1 MDDKCCNVICV
12 SPEKINLTAVA
23 FASVIS
29 QNLDNDSTSVL
40 GSFFSALG
48 NMLTL
53 TAKQRALLKTCCC
66 PPDLTTDSSAK
77 KA

>member
-12 SPEKINLTAVA
+12 SPEQINLTAVA
-23 FASVIS
+23 LASAIS

-48 NMLTL
+48 NMLVL
-53 TAKQRALLKTCCC
+53 TAKQRALLKACCC
-66 PPDLTTDSSAK
+66 PDPPPTKS
-77 KA
+77 